1 MTTKNLRQQIK
12 TIKCG
17 VYIYVYVCVCMCV
30 CVCVCVCVSFSVV
43 FNTPTLCNPMDCH
56 QAALFMGFSWQEYWN
71 RLPFPSPG
79 DLPNQGIKPR
89 FTTLQADS
97 LLSEPSEKP
106 HTCIHMH
113 KCEMNSSKS
122 L

>member
-1 MTTKNLRQQIK
+1 
-12 TIKCG
+12 
-17 VYIYVYVCVCMCV
+17 MCV
-30 CVCVCVCVSFSVV
+30 CVCVCVCVLAAQSCSTLQLFA
-43 FNTPTLCNPMDCH
+43 TPWTAN

-79 DLPNQGIKPR
+79 DLPNQGSKPR
-89 FTTLQADS
+89 FTTSQADS